1 MNWWIVLVVIW
12 ALGCIRMYIL
22 HADKIDQMK
31 EKDPNT
37 SPLLYDIVGIG
48 IFLCWPLMVPRVI
61 KKSIKIMK
69 EKKNK

>member
-1 MNWWIVLVVIW
+1 MRWWIILVVIW

-31 EKDPNT
+31 EKDPKT
-37 SPLLYDIVGIG
+37 SPILYDIVGIG
-48 IFLCWPLMVPRVI
+48 VFLCWPLMVPRVI
-61 KKSIKIMK
+61 KKAIKITK